1 MEIMLSKVYAYMY
14 IDERKVPRG
23 RYIIDKII
31 IYIYITNSINSPQ
44 KSISAVF
51 FFTKIP
57 GDLLNM
63 GCPYIVKN

>member
-31 IYIYITNSINSPQ
+31 IYIHYQ
-44 KSISAVF
+44 
-51 FFTKIP
+51 
-57 GDLLNM
+57 LH
-63 GCPYIVKN
+63 